1 MSHTYSGLDHVQV
14 AAPTGSEET
23 ARAFYGQLLGMGEIP
38 KPDVL
43 LKRGGIWF
51 QCGAHQLHIGVQD
64 EFTAASKAHPAF
76 AVNGIEAL
84 RNKLVSCGI
93 EIVEDVPLEGVVRFH
108 IRDPFGNRI
117 EFVEKRLLE

>member
-1 MSHTYSGLDHVQV
+1 MMHTYLGLDHVQV
-14 AAPTGSEET
+14 AVPLGGEET
-23 ARAFYGQLLGMGEIP
+23 AKTFYGELLGMEEIP

-51 QCGAHQLHIGVQD
+51 QCGSHQLHIGVQD

-76 AVNGIEAL
+76 EVNGIEAL
-84 RNKLVSCGI
+84 RSKLVSHGI

-117 EFVEKRLLE
+117 EFVEKRL